1 MTVLTAGTFRVADYR
16 QHMPDKVKLAVIA
29 REFEFDHEPA
39 LCHRDYDTTA
49 GDFIPPQHD
58 PQYIVPRRKSEHLEK
73 TTGRK
78 PGAERTATTRGS
90 DIGEARRTRDIS
102 ITDAMHRAKMASK
115 AGRFDE
121 AASILASV
129 RERKGK
135 HRRTK
140 RKIPSRPFNA
150 RYRSTD
156 DHDHDEPC
164 RRQ

>member
-1 MTVLTAGTFRVADYR
+1 MIFKAGKFRVSDYR
-16 QHMPDKVKLAVIA
+16 RAIPHKVKLAVIA
-29 REFEFDHEPA
+29 REFEFDHDPA
-39 LCHRDYDTTA
+39 LLNRDYDSTA

-78 PGAERTATTRGS
+78 PGAIRTATTRGS
-90 DIGEARRTRDIS
+90 DIGEARRIRDIT

-140 RKIPSRPFNA
+140 RKIPSRPWNA
-150 RYRSTD
+150 RRRGTD
-156 DHDHDEPC
+156 DHEPDELC
-164 RRQ
+164 RRR